1 MSVISNSC
9 FVSDAFATAM
19 MAGNLDNALKLTREN
34 DDIESMIIYLD
45 DNNELKSFISEG
57 FKKFIY

>member
-1 MSVISNSC
+1 MSVISYSC

-19 MAGNLDNALKLTREN
+19 MAGNLDNAQKLTLEN

-45 DNNELKSFISEG
+45 DNDELKSFISEG
-57 FKKFIY
+57 FQKFIY